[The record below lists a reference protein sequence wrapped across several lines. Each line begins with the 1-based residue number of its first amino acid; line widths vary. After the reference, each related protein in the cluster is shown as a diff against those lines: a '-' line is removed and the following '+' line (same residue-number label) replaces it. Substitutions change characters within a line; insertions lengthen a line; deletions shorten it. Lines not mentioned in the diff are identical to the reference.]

1 MSEFELAGT
10 FRRRVRASLER
21 IWENVLDWEHLPAL
35 HASSFAAVEL
45 VDLTSEGWRIR
56 LVPQP
61 GDAAAAQFL
70 RLTVDRAGHRYVVET
85 EAGPAASSEI
95 RVQLEPLGVHD
106 TKVVVDYWVPVR
118 DPVRRARIGAGFV
131 AAYERL
137 WDEDE
142 TMMRAREAALST
154 PDNGPAPSRL
164 ALGAVAAV
172 APGLVF
178 AFGRDRFRLVELD
191 GILIAYGVTC
201 PHWLGPLDAVPVVDG
216 CVRCPWRGY
225 TFDVATGRSA
235 DGRGLRLARAPSIA
249 IEGGIVIASRR

>member
-1 MSEFELAGT
+1 MPHESDISGFGNPECRSG
-10 FRRRVRASLER
+10 
-21 IWENVLDWEHLPAL
+21 
-35 HASSFAAVEL
+35 
-45 VDLTSEGWRIR
+45 
-56 LVPQP
+56 
-61 GDAAAAQFL
+61 
-70 RLTVDRAGHRYVVET
+70 
-85 EAGPAASSEI
+85 
-95 RVQLEPLGVHD
+95 LEPLGVHD
-106 TKVVVDYWVPVR
+106 TKVIVDYWVPVR
-118 DPVRRARIGAGFV
+118 DPVKRARIGAGFV

-216 CVRCPWRGY
+216 CVRCPWHGY

-235 DGRGLRLARAPSIA
+235 DGRGLRLARVPSIA
-249 IEGGIVIASRR
+249 IEGGIVIASRQ